1 MSLWQSVIKHA
12 VRLGTW
18 KKSLGDSST
27 VGAVIGRVKLVVIR
41 TFERAHDYL
50 LGYMFEQ

>member
-12 VRLGTW
+12 VRLGMW
-18 KKSLGDSST
+18 EKSLGDSSS
-27 VGAVIGRVKLVVIR
+27 VGAVIVRVELVVIR

-50 LGYMFEQ
+50 LVYLFEQ